1 MAETD
6 TSGTDR
12 HPFIRDA
19 GRTAA
24 KVPVD
29 VQARLEVESFPSLA
43 AWWMSQ
49 GPKKAEKMSAAV
61 RPLQRPSLG
70 YSEEIASVLQSL
82 TAPDRCGCLVIGA
95 AGIGKT
101 TVMNAALKQVGRD
114 ARILRFRGSEHMRE
128 RQFGILEILLSQA
141 ADVSV
146 GVGAAFSIVARAIAA
161 RSQRA
166 PTIVLV
172 DNADLVDPASMS
184 VLCQL
189 AEHAHIR
196 LLVGAEQIRPPL
208 DLVTNLWLSGRMS
221 RVDLRGLDETA
232 VAALVESSGRTASR
246 LDSVAELHAETNG
259 NPLLLSH
266 VLFGRKQM
274 LTTDRILWKI
284 EPQLKPIL
292 EMIAMTGAIRYE
304 TMVRLCAPEDLDA
317 MVDAGTI
324 KMSQGRYAAVELV
337 EPVVADFLRSRVRPS
352 HSLQLWKRLDQAVIH
367 DHLDGQSLF
376 GYTRWGLSL
385 GLRQPFERV
394 FGAVGWA
401 NARGRYSEA
410 AQLAEAAG
418 HDTDELRLE
427 YARAVRGLGDVATA
441 QKVFDRV
448 LESVTARSGDV
459 SPQLLSRV
467 ASMDLR
473 LTDPRQPERLRTQW
487 VSDHLIVPDDVGR
500 LDVTKARFEV
510 KGGRYES
517 GRRLA
522 SRVYQDHSCLTRHR
536 LRAGAVLGASDVI
549 TGRVVKGLKY
559 IDQAELMFTLPGMTS
574 LEREDAIPQF
584 FLARYI
590 AGDWAGARRSV
601 EWADHSEQLSQLVGA
616 LVDIRTGHP
625 ARALLTLDAILPQA
639 WPASCI
645 DIARVGHSARLYAKT
660 LLGAPSSPTVSVT
673 SAVGSSSLVGFS
685 PTGETSSTSETSST
699 GETSID
705 VGSGGQDDYSDWA
718 DFEAQLFELETM
730 ALSQPEKAAERLYAL
745 GESSRAHG
753 AITLASSAWMQAARL
768 GHSGAR
774 AELAGAAA
782 QLDGAPGRL
791 AGIVSAAMTD
801 GRPSALTAAAQQAA
815 DFGAMVL
822 CSDLARIAQ
831 NRAVESRDPQAAK
844 EARKLIGE
852 SLRAIRFST
861 AGTQLQSV
869 LSDLERQVVDG
880 IMAGRSSQ
888 ELAHT
893 HHLSVRTI
901 EWHLGRIYRR
911 LHVADRRELREVIS
925 HWGEGR

>member
-1 MAETD
+1 
-6 TSGTDR
+6 
-12 HPFIRDA
+12 
-19 GRTAA
+19 
-24 KVPVD
+24 
-29 VQARLEVESFPSLA
+29 
-43 AWWMSQ
+43 MSV
-49 GPKKAEKMSAAV
+49 AV
-61 RPLQRPSLG
+61 RQVQRRSLG
-70 YSEEIASVLQSL
+70 YSEEIASVVQSL

-114 ARILRFRGSEHMRE
+114 VRILRFRGSGHMRE

-141 ADVSV
+141 GDVPVS
-146 GVGAAFSIVARAIAA
+146 VGAAFSIVARVIAA

-166 PTIVLV
+166 QTIVLV
-172 DNADLVDPASMS
+172 DNADLVDSASMS

-189 AEHAHIR
+189 AEHARIR

-221 RVDLRGLDETA
+221 RVDLGGLDETA
-232 VAALVESSGRTASR
+232 VAALVESSDQTVSR
-246 LDSVAELHAETNG
+246 PDSVAEVHAETNG
-259 NPLLLSH
+259 NPLLLGH

-352 HSLQLWKRLDQAVIH
+352 HSLQLWKRLNQAVIH

-385 GLRQPFERV
+385 GHSQPFERV
-394 FGAVGWA
+394 FSAVGWA

-410 AQLAEAAG
+410 AALAEASG
-418 HDTDELRLE
+418 HDTNELRLE

-441 QKVFDRV
+441 REVFDKV
-448 LESVTARSGDV
+448 LKSVTARSGDV
-459 SPQLLSRV
+459 SPQLMSRV

-487 VSDHLIVPDDVGR
+487 VSDHLLVPDDVGR

-522 SRVYQDHSCLTRHR
+522 SSVYQDHSCLTRHR
-536 LRAGAVLGASDVI
+536 LRAGAALGASEVI

-601 EWADHSEQLSQLVGA
+601 ESADHSQQLSQLVGA

-645 DIARVGHSARLYAKT
+645 DIARVGRSARLYAQT
-660 LLGAPSSPTVSVT
+660 LLGVPS
-673 SAVGSSSLVGFS
+673 
-685 PTGETSSTSETSST
+685 SST
-699 GETSID
+699 GRSTSD
-705 VGSGGQDDYSDWA
+705 AGSGGQDDYSDWA
-718 DFEAQLFELETM
+718 DFEAQLFELETK
-730 ALSQPEKAAERLYAL
+730 ALSRPEKAAEELYAL
-745 GESSRAHG
+745 GESRRAQG

-801 GRPSALTAAAQQAA
+801 GRPSALTAAAKQAA
-815 DFGAMVL
+815 DFGAVVL
-822 CSDLARIAQ
+822 CSDLAKIAQ
-831 NRAVESRDPQAAK
+831 DRAVESRDSQAAK

-852 SLRAIRFST
+852 SMRAIRFSST
-861 AGTQLQSV
+861 GTQLQSV
-869 LSDLERQVVDG
+869 LSDLERQLVDG
-880 IMAGRSSQ
+880 IIAGRSSQ
-888 ELAHT
+888 ELAHA